1 MRRCWNG
8 IVLRRMG
15 ASVKIMT
22 SLDVSQL
29 TRTSD
34 WTNVRVCVVGLGVAG
49 FAAADA
55 LVNLGAQVI
64 VVDAASKERQQ
75 ERATILE
82 ILGADVRL
90 GDDTQLPTE
99 IDLLVLS
106 PGVSPL
112 APIVKAAQL
121 AQLPIWGELEL
132 AWRLRD
138 PKHPAPWLVVTGTN
152 GKTTTTLMLESI
164 LLAAGKRT
172 VAAGNIGRSLVE
184 VVVDPTPWDV
194 LAIEVGAPQLP
205 FVHTMSPQA
214 AVCLNLASDHIDLF
228 GSFQAYRDAKA
239 RIYERC
245 QVAAIFN
252 VADEETIR
260 MVEQAEV
267 VDGCRAIGFTAG
279 IPDISMVGI
288 VEEFLVDRAFLDNR
302 KDAAFELAEIADIAT
317 PAKHNILNALAA
329 SALARAHGIDAR
341 AIRDGLRAWQPAPHR
356 ISQVAI
362 INEVDYV
369 DDSKATNTHAAA
381 TSLTAYESVVWIAG
395 GMAKGQD
402 FDQLVLDTAH
412 RMRAVVLL
420 GVDQE
425 LIAAALTRHA
435 PNVPIHRITTKET
448 NVMELVVGMA
458 ASLAKAGDTVLLAPG
473 CASWDMFTD
482 YAARGDAF
490 AAAVKALSQ

>member
-1 MRRCWNG
+1 M
-8 IVLRRMG
+8 
-15 ASVKIMT
+15 ASPN
-22 SLDVSQL
+22 LDDLS
-29 TRTSD
+29 RTSD
-34 WTNVRVCVVGLGVAG
+34 WSQVRVCVVGLGVAG

-55 LVNLGAQVI
+55 LINLNAGVVVI
-64 VVDAASKERQQ
+64 DAASGENQK

-82 ILGADVRL
+82 ILGAEIRM
-90 GDDTQLPTE
+90 GDDTKLPDD

-112 APIVKAAQL
+112 APIVSAAKAAGVE
-121 AQLPIWGELEL
+121 IWGELEL

-138 PKHPAPWLVVTGTN
+138 LAHPAPWLLVTGTN

-184 VVVDPTPWDV
+184 VVMDPTPWDV

-205 FVHTMSPQA
+205 FVYSISPQA
-214 AVCLNLASDHIDLF
+214 AVCLNLAPDHIDLF
-228 GSFQAYRDAKA
+228 GTYEAYRDAKA
-239 RIYERC
+239 KVYERC

-267 VDGCRAIGFTAG
+267 VEGCRAIGFSTG
-279 IPDISMVGI
+279 IPDISMLGV

-302 KDAAFELAEIADIAT
+302 REAALELAEITDLAI
-317 PAKHNILNALAA
+317 PAVHNIANALAA

-341 AIRDGLRAWQPAPHR
+341 AIRDGLRSWQPAPHR
-356 ISQVAI
+356 IAHVG
-362 INEVDYV
+362 NVEGVDYV

-395 GMAKGQD
+395 GMAKGQN
-402 FDQLVLDTAH
+402 FDELVIQNAH
-412 RMRAVVLL
+412 RMRAAVLL
-420 GVDQE
+420 GVDQD
-425 LIAAALTRHA
+425 LIAGALKRHA
-435 PNVPIHRITTKET
+435 PNVPIHCVTTKET
-448 NVMELVVGMA
+448 NAMDLVVALA
-458 ASLAKAGDTVLLAPG
+458 AKSAKPGDTVLLAPG
-473 CASWDMFTD
+473 CASWDMFKD
-482 YAARGDAF
+482 YSERGNAF
-490 AAAVKALSQ
+490 ATAVKGLTS

>member
-1 MRRCWNG
+1 
-8 IVLRRMG
+8 MG
-15 ASVKIMT
+15 ASVETMA
-22 SLDVSQL
+22 SLNASEL
-29 TRTSD
+29 SRTSD

-55 LVNLGAQVI
+55 LVNLGAHVI
-64 VVDAASKERQQ
+64 VVDAAANDRQQ

-90 GDDTQLPTE
+90 GDDTELPSE

-112 APIVKAAQL
+112 AAIVKSAQL
-121 AQLPIWGELEL
+121 AELPIWGELEL

-138 PKHPAPWLVVTGTN
+138 PNHLAPWLVVTGTN

-184 VVVDPTPWDV
+184 VVMDPTPWDV

-228 GSFQAYRDAKA
+228 GSFAAYRDAKA

-252 VADEETIR
+252 VADEETIH

-267 VDGCRAIGFTAG
+267 MEGCRAIGFTDA
-279 IPDISMVGI
+279 IPDISMVGV

-302 KDAAFELAEIADIAT
+302 KDAALELAEITDLAT
-317 PAKHNILNALAA
+317 PAKHNVLNALAA
-329 SALARAHGIDAR
+329 CALARAHGIDAR
-341 AIRDGLRAWQPAPHR
+341 AIRDGLRDWQPAPHR
-356 ISQVAI
+356 ISQVAC
-362 INEVDYV
+362 INEVDYI

-381 TSLTAYESVVWIAG
+381 TSLTAYGSVVWIAG

-420 GVDQE
+420 GIDQE
-425 LIAAALTRHA
+425 LIAAAFARHA
-435 PNVPIHRITTKET
+435 PNVPIHRVTTKET
-448 NVMELVVGMA
+448 NAMEIVVGKA
-458 ASLAKAGDTVLLAPG
+458 ASLAQAGDTVLLAPG

-490 AAAVKALSQ
+490 AAAVKALPQ